1 MRGAHHGVLAM
12 MTNND
17 IVHRLVATSL
27 TAMWHLGLMSE
38 K

>member
-12 MTNND
+12 MTND
-17 IVHRLVATSL
+17 VVVRRLVATLL
-27 TAMWHLGLMSE
+27 TATWHLDLMSE